1 MRRSIRFILF
11 LALLP
16 GMGIWAQEV
25 PPGADVAG
33 LLTLARQNNPELAGM
48 RHEAQAALERVAPA
62 AALPDPRFS
71 MELRDLTRF
80 GEQSASLSPARVGS
94 TRYALQQDLPWFGKR
109 ELRRDIAQL
118 EADAATAR
126 AQGSWTELA
135 ARIKSVHVQR
145 YFLER
150 NAQLAQEVLDLV
162 KRLEQVAQGRYSS
175 ALGPQQ
181 DVIRAQV
188 EQSAMRSELVALEGE
203 GHHLMARLNALLAR
217 PVSAPLSA
225 PQQLRALPASSELD
239 PLVLQE
245 RQRAINPA
253 LQAEQLRVQAAQK
266 ARELGL
272 RNRYPDFT
280 VGLAPIQY
288 RNAIKEWELM
298 VELTIPLQ
306 QSTRRAQE
314 RESEAMLSAAMA
326 RREAL
331 ANLVQSELSENLAA
345 IEVAR
350 RNEALVASSL
360 LPQAELTLQSAL
372 AAYENGKV
380 DFATLLDAQR
390 QIRQAKQSRIK
401 TQLEA
406 HLRLIEVERLLGE
419 DL

>member
-1 MRRSIRFILF
+1 
-11 LALLP
+11 
-16 GMGIWAQEV
+16 
-25 PPGADVAG
+25 
-33 LLTLARQNNPELAGM
+33 
-48 RHEAQAALERVAPA
+48 
-62 AALPDPRFS
+62 
-71 MELRDLTRF
+71 
-80 GEQSASLSPARVGS
+80 
-94 TRYALQQDLPWFGKR
+94 
-109 ELRRDIAQL
+109 
-118 EADAATAR
+118 
-126 AQGSWTELA
+126 
-135 ARIKSVHVQR
+135 VHVQR

-162 KRLEQVAQGRYSS
+162 QRLEQVAQGRYSS

-239 PLVLQE
+239 PLLLQD
-245 RQRAINPA
+245 RLRAVNPA
-253 LQAEQLRVQAAQK
+253 LQAEQSRVQAAQK

-272 RNRYPDFT
+272 RNRYPDVT

-314 RESEAMLSAAMA
+314 REAEAMLSAATA

-331 ANLVQSELSENLAA
+331 ANQVLSELSENLAA

>member
-1 MRRSIRFILF
+1 MLF

-16 GMGIWAQEV
+16 GFACLAQDV
-25 PPGADVAG
+25 PPGADLAG
-33 LLTLARQNNPELAGM
+33 LLALARQNSPELAGM
-48 RHEAQAALERVAPA
+48 RHEAQAARERVGPA
-62 AALPDPRFS
+62 GALPDPRFS

-188 EQSAMRSELVALEGE
+188 EQSAMRSELVALDGE
-203 GHHLMARLNALLAR
+203 SHHLMARLNALLAR

-239 PLVLQE
+239 PLVLQD
-245 RQRAINPA
+245 RLRAVNPA
-253 LQAEQLRVQAAQK
+253 LQAEQSRVQAAQK
-266 ARELGL
+266 ARELGY
-272 RNRYPDFT
+272 RNRYPDLT

-331 ANLVQSELSENLAA
+331 ANQVQSELSENLAA

>member
-1 MRRSIRFILF
+1 MKRPLWFIVF
-11 LALLP
+11 LAWLP
-16 GMGIWAQEV
+16 GFGSLAQDV
-25 PPGADVAG
+25 PPGADVVG
-33 LLTLARQNNPELAGM
+33 LLALARQNSPELAGM
-48 RHEAQAALERVAPA
+48 RHEAQAARERVAPA
-62 AALPDPRFS
+62 GALPDPRFS

-80 GEQSASLSPARVGS
+80 GEQSASLWPARVGS
-94 TRYALQQDLPWFGKR
+94 TRFALQQDLPWFGKR

-239 PLVLQE
+239 PLLLQD
-245 RQRAINPA
+245 RLRAVNPA
-253 LQAEQLRVQAAQK
+253 LQAEQSRVQAAQK

-331 ANLVQSELSENLAA
+331 ANQVLSELSENLAA